1 MSNNNAA
8 AKRSGAPSGSNAKG
22 HPASQ
27 GQAGSL
33 APSAHADTFARD
45 HLPPRE
51 QWPDLVFDLPELQY
65 PARMNAAVELLDK
78 TVAAGHG
85 KRPVI
90 WMPVAGKAVYAT
102 YAQLQTRVNQIA
114 HVLVEDFGLVPGNRV
129 LLRGPNNAM
138 MAACWLAVIKAGM
151 VAVATMPLLR
161 AKELKQIV
169 DKAEVSH
176 ALCDVALWD
185 ELARVTN
192 PNGEHYAPTLQRV
205 GYFNEEH
212 SGGLEEMLGR
222 KPATF
227 TACDTAADDVA
238 LIAFTSGTT
247 GQPKGTMH
255 FHRDVI
261 AMCDCFPRSTLKPTR
276 DDIFCGTPPLA
287 FTFGLGG
294 MLAFP
299 MRFGASTVLHEKLSP
314 EVLLKTIDDFKAT
327 ICFTAPTFFRQMAGL
342 VSTGNA
348 VTSVAAKPAAPGK
361 TSGLKPPAYSL
372 RSLKKCVSA
381 GEALPDATRQ
391 LWKNASGIEII
402 DGLGSTEMIHIFISH
417 TPEAVRRGASGHA
430 IPGYQACVVNEAG
443 ERLTPTVSTRSGGRV
458 AGRLAVKGPTGCRY
472 LDDARQAQYVIQSG
486 PMKGWN
492 VTGDAYEMDV
502 DGYFFYQSRTDDMI
516 VSAGYNIA
524 GPEVESCLLTHDA
537 VAECGVVGKA
547 DEARGQIVK
556 AYVVLKPGVL
566 KPGVLKAGALDAD
579 GAAAAMA
586 KTLQD
591 FVKASIAPYKYPRE
605 IEFVDT
611 LPRTETGKLQRFK
624 LRQ

>member
-1 MSNNNAA
+1 MSHRAIPPGKFA
-8 AKRSGAPSGSNAKG
+8 PGAVEQIAPGAVAKLAPSAVKK
-22 HPASQ
+22 
-27 GQAGSL
+27 L
-33 APSAHADTFARD
+33 APSAHLDSFARD

-51 QWPDLVFDLPELQY
+51 QWPDLVFDRPELNY

-78 TVAAGHG
+78 AISAGHG
-85 KRPVI
+85 RRPAI
-90 WMPVAGKAVYAT
+90 WMPVEGKPVRAT
-102 YAQLQTRVNQIA
+102 YAQLQARVNKIA

-161 AKELKQIV
+161 AKELKQII

-192 PNGEHYAPTLQRV
+192 PNGEHYAPSLQRI
-205 GYFNEEH
+205 GYFNEAD
-212 SGGLEEMLGR
+212 SGGLEEMLSS

-227 TACDTAADDVA
+227 IACDTAADDVA

-261 AMCDCFPRSTLKPTR
+261 AMCDCFPRSTLKAAR
-276 DDIFCGTPPLA
+276 EDIFCGTPPLA

-299 MRFGASTVLHEKLSP
+299 MRMGASTVLHEKLAP
-314 EVLLKTIDDFKAT
+314 DVLLKTIDQFKAT
-327 ICFTAPTFFRQMAGL
+327 ICFTAPSFFRQMAAL
-342 VSTGNA
+342 VTPA
-348 VTSVAAKPAAPGK
+348 VSAKGA
-361 TSGLKPPAYSL
+361 PAYSL
-372 RSLKKCVSA
+372 KSLKKCVSA

-417 TPEAVRRGASGHA
+417 TPAAVRRGASGHA

-443 ERLTPTVSTRSGGRV
+443 AQLVPTVSKRV

-472 LDDARQAQYVIQSG
+472 LDDPRQAEYVLQSG

-492 VTGDAYEMDV
+492 VTGDAYEMDA
-502 DGYFFYQSRTDDMI
+502 DGYFYYLSRTDDMI

-524 GPEVESCLLTHDA
+524 GPEVEACLLMHDA
-537 VAECGVVGKA
+537 VAECGVVGQA
-547 DEARGQIVK
+547 DEARGRIVK
-556 AYVVLKPGVL
+556 AFVVLKPGAL
-566 KPGVLKAGALDAD
+566 EAGGGTAAL
-579 GAAAAMA
+579 
-586 KTLQD
+586 TRSLQD
-591 FVKASIAPYKYPRE
+591 FVKASIAPYKYPRA
-605 IEFVDT
+605 IAFVET

-624 LRQ
+624 LRE